1 MTDQHPNA
9 AIQDLTVDMSALPEE
24 RIAAVVDYFLK
35 QGKPPTT
42 RQVTTLAGVSNS
54 GLKGKL
60 PRIVEAVREEHRA
73 RAAIPDAPAAVSE
86 GFARLWH
93 AAFQAADASFDA
105 HREDLSRKLMEAKA
119 EAEGNFDALCQM
131 EGERDHALSELKAVA
146 DINGATQAEF
156 DEVKAKL
163 AETEVKLSTAQARL
177 EERES
182 MLHKQLRDAKWEVKT
197 SAERNADLETA
208 VKTAENDR
216 KKVAAGLDTVKAE
229 LSISRA
235 KLDEAQQQVE
245 ELSKTA
251 SDVASLTFELDR
263 VVQELA
269 TERANAAAHERTL
282 LRTEARLEESQRV
295 IDQLGVTGKA
305 SRPKGAKAKAPSGQ
319 EDEGDGDTTLE
330 LPFNAAMDD
339 GAQAQSM

>member
-9 AIQDLTVDMSALPEE
+9 AIQDLTVDMSASPEE
-24 RIAAVVDYFLK
+24 RIAAVVDCFLK

-60 PRIVEAVREEHRA
+60 PRTVEAVREEHRA

-93 AAFQAADASFDA
+93 AAFQAADAAFDA
-105 HREDLSRKLMEAKA
+105 RREDLSRRVIEAKA

-131 EGERDHALSELKAVA
+131 EGERDHALSELKAA
-146 DINGATQAEF
+146 AEINGATQAEL
-156 DEVKAKL
+156 DEVKATL

-182 MLHKQLRDAKWEVKT
+182 MLHKQLQDAKREVKA
-197 SAERNADLETA
+197 SAERNADLESAATTA
-208 VKTAENDR
+208 ANDR
-216 KKVAAGLDTVKAE
+216 KKIAADFDTVKTE
-229 LSISRA
+229 LATSRA
-235 KLDEAQQQVE
+235 KLGEAQQQVK
-245 ELSKTA
+245 ELLETA
-251 SDVASLTFELDR
+251 SDVASITSELDR
-263 VVQELA
+263 VVQKLA
-269 TERANAAAHERTL
+269 EERATAAAQERML
-282 LRTEARLEESQRV
+282 LQTEARLQESQRV

-305 SRPKGAKAKAPSGQ
+305 SRPKGAKAKAPSRQ
-319 EDEGDGDTTLE
+319 ETVGDDDPTLP
-330 LPFNAAMDD
+330 LPFNAAMNGD
-339 GAQAQSM
+339 AQA